1 MESTINP
8 SENGWIIF
16 QEAVQA
22 PLTALG
28 LFIRDLVR
36 KKVIF
41 AGNSLNTEM
50 FLSVSHAL
58 CAGVACVFLSFTS
71 TFIFYFLFLLSL
83 VSVSSSDSSCFSVSF
98 PAFASSLLLSP
109 SSSPPSHLS
118 PPAVFSPPPPSP
130 SLLFSLVF
138 SLPVAQSFS
147 PLPGSPFPIELASIV
162 TVPVPDSHST

>member
-1 MESTINP
+1 MCVSFLHQHLYILLCLP
-8 SENGWIIF
+8 SESR
-16 QEAVQA
+16 
-22 PLTALG
+22 
-28 LFIRDLVR
+28 LF
-36 KKVIF
+36 
-41 AGNSLNTEM
+41 
-50 FLSVSHAL
+50 
-58 CAGVACVFLSFTS
+58 
-71 TFIFYFLFLLSL
+71 
-83 VSVSSSDSSCFSVSF
+83 VSSSDPSCFSVSF